1 MTANPT
7 LLSMPLAQNGQKNVI
22 PTTQATAGDGLFSQS
37 TGFPAETSLPLG
49 AGGVAPSREDFN
61 GAFNLLGGIAY
72 YAQKGWQFQFD
83 AAQEYFAGCIVRDTT
98 DGKLYECLNDVAAG
112 GSVPSA
118 DAVNWKEF
126 GVDTSTLANTDLSN
140 LTATGEDHFLEQDFT
155 IIYPNGGTEANPAN
169 VTNNNRYVET
179 NPFSGYIVS
188 CIAEVLYNGEWG
200 SSGWYTEYSGGTRA
214 FGVSANQLDDGG
226 IVVQTGSAGVMLR
239 SPISGNPFGYTA
251 NDTIYTLP
259 CRVKIF
265 KIGKVASA

>member
-7 LLSMPLAQNGQKNVI
+7 LLSMPLAANGQKNVI
-22 PTTQATAGDGLFSQS
+22 PETQATAGDGLFSQS

-61 GAFNLLGGIAY
+61 GMAHLLGGVAY

-83 AAQEYFAGCIVRDTT
+83 AGQTYFAGCIVRDTT

-140 LTATGEDHFLEQDFT
+140 LTVTGEARFAHVVIDSYLDSDTGDWWRQYADGWIEQGGIFPPTSVLVAVNFLLPFDGKPRAILRTDITNISANRAADWFSVTSISSTGFYAYSSSSVT
-155 IIYPNGGTEANPAN
+155 IENGGGTYWYACGMGAN
-169 VTNNNRYVET
+169 
-179 NPFSGYIVS
+179 S
-188 CIAEVLYNGEWG
+188 
-200 SSGWYTEYSGGTRA
+200 
-214 FGVSANQLDDGG
+214 
-226 IVVQTGSAGVMLR
+226 
-239 SPISGNPFGYTA
+239 
-251 NDTIYTLP
+251 
-259 CRVKIF
+259 
-265 KIGKVASA
+265 

>member
-7 LLSMPLAQNGQKNVI
+7 LLSMPLAQNGQKNTI
-22 PTTQATAGDGLFSQS
+22 PVTQAEAGNGLFSQS

-61 GAFNLLGGIAY
+61 GMAHLLGGVAY

-83 AAQEYFAGCIVRDTT
+83 AGQTYFAGCIVRDTT

-140 LTATGEDHFLEQDFT
+140 LTVTGEARLAHVVVDSYYDSTTGDWWREYADGWVEQ
-155 IIYPNGGTEANPAN
+155 GGTVNNLPQSFNKVFTFLKPFANNHYGLA
-169 VTNNNRYVET
+169 TISDHESTY
-179 NPFSGYIVS
+179 
-188 CIAEVLYNGEWG
+188 A
-200 SSGWYTEYSGGTRA
+200 SSTLNAQSNQAA
-214 FGVSANQLDDGG
+214 FYGACLSYKTSTTFTV
-226 IVVQTGSAGVMLR
+226 
-239 SPISGNPFGYTA
+239 
-251 NDTIYTLP
+251 
-259 CRVKIF
+259 C
-265 KIGKVASA
+265 VAQNTFVWFACGQGASV